1 MLIEFSVANFRSFA
15 SEQTLSL
22 NAGRFR
28 SERVGAVLNT
38 GSKSAPHLLRAAAI
52 LGANGAGKSNLI
64 AALAFLQSFVANSAQ
79 GMQRG
84 ERINVEPFRLDAE
97 LVDKPSRFEIVF
109 IYELREYHYS
119 IATIKSHVTLEKL
132 HVREYGKGLRELFC
146 REREG
151 EGYIWSIPSIPKDQ
165 ADLWSRSTRENGLFL
180 SHAVQLNSEELSHP
194 FLWITEHLMIR
205 ESNDFYSP
213 AFTSH
218 LIKDHIEDGCQKD
231 ILNLLR
237 ESDLGI
243 RDVIIEEIDFD
254 ESHLP
259 DEISDEMRKKIAS
272 EMKGKTQMRSK
283 FVHNTRQN
291 SKIVFDYEDESQGTQ
306 QLFNMAGLLV
316 SAIRHNHTI
325 VIDEIEASLH
335 PYLLSLLIRMFQFPM
350 SGDTEAQLVFATHS
364 DSLLD
369 SGLLERDQFWFVEKH
384 NGESEIVPLNDFKPR
399 KGEAIRLNYLKGRYG
414 GVPAIAQSVR

>member
-1 MLIEFSVANFRSFA
+1 VLIEFSVANFRSFA

-38 GSKSAPHLLRAAAI
+38 GSKSAPHLLRVAAI

-64 AALAFLQSFVANSAQ
+64 SALAFLQSFVANSAQ

-84 ERINVEPFRLDAE
+84 DTINVEPFRLDAD

-109 IYELREYHYS
+109 LHERREYHYT
-119 IATIKSHVTLEKL
+119 IATMASHVTLEKL
-132 HVREYGKGLRELFC
+132 HVREHGKGLRELFC
-146 REREG
+146 RERKG
-151 EGYIWSIPSIPKDQ
+151 EGYVWSIPSIPQDQ
-165 ADLWSRSTRENGLFL
+165 ADLWRRSTRENGLFL
-180 SHAVQLNSEELSHP
+180 SQAVQLNSEEFSHP
-194 FLWITEHLMIR
+194 FLWITEHLKIR
-205 ESNDFYSP
+205 DSNDFFSP
-213 AFTSH
+213 SMTSH
-218 LIKDHIEDGCQKD
+218 LIKDHIEDGCQRD

-254 ESHLP
+254 ESQLP
-259 DEISDEMRKKIAS
+259 DEIPEDIKKKIAS
-272 EMKGKTQMRSK
+272 EMKGKKQFRSK
-283 FVHNTRQN
+283 FAHNTKQN
-291 SKIVFDYEDESQGTQ
+291 SRVLFDYEDESQGTQ
-306 QLFNMAGLLV
+306 QLFNMAGHMV
-316 SAIRHNHTI
+316 SAVRHNYTI

-335 PYLLSLLIRMFQFPM
+335 PYLLTLLIRMFQFPIFP
-350 SGDTEAQLVFATHS
+350 DTEAQLVFATHS